1 MCVQFVVQSSVQY
14 SHELYKSQ
22 VRKKIKELA
31 KKIHFKV
38 YHGTNQCILSLPFP
52 SINYVTP
59 YNIILCVLAF
69 HKVWIS
75 NIAFEN

>member
-31 KKIHFKV
+31 KKIHVKIFNFAKPKLFELTSRSARV
-38 YHGTNQCILSLPFP
+38 PSLSQKEKWN
-52 SINYVTP
+52 INGR
-59 YNIILCVLAF
+59 L
-69 HKVWIS
+69 
-75 NIAFEN
+75 